1 MHDELIF
8 VRVEICYYLLFKD
21 KCLLIGLQN
30 LGRRAQSARSLEAWA
45 KTLTNEGR
53 GLRAEDVAI
62 WRGDRCLFE
71 SLNFELRP
79 GQLALLVGPNGAGKT
94 SLLRVL
100 AGLAS
105 PTVGRVSW
113 QGTAVDAL
121 PPELRGAI
129 AYRGHLDGLK
139 KDLTVAENLHF
150 FAAIWGGTADL
161 SLLVELKLE
170 AQAHTRARHLSAGQR
185 RRAALVSLRV
195 AASPVW
201 ILDEPM
207 TNLDAEGRAI
217 VMRWLTEHLASGG
230 CAIVATHQPKDFE
243 RPGALVIEL

>member
-1 MHDELIF
+1 
-8 VRVEICYYLLFKD
+8 V
-21 KCLLIGLQN
+21 
-30 LGRRAQSARSLEAWA
+30 
-45 KTLTNEGR
+45 
-53 GLRAEDVAI
+53 LRAEDVAI

-71 SLNFELRP
+71 SLNFELKP
-79 GQLALLVGPNGAGKT
+79 GQLALLVGPNGSGKT

-105 PTVGRVSW
+105 PTAGRVSW
-113 QGTAVDAL
+113 QGIAVDAM

-150 FAAIWGGTADL
+150 YAAIWGGNADL
-161 SLLVELKLE
+161 SLLPELKLE
-170 AQAHTRARHLSAGQR
+170 AQAHTRARYLSAGQR
-185 RRAALVSLRV
+185 RRAALASLRV
-195 AASPVW
+195 AASRLW

-207 TNLDAEGRAI
+207 TNLDAEGRAT
-217 VMRWLTEHLASGG
+217 VVRWTAQHLASGG
-230 CAIVATHQPKDFE
+230 CAVVATHQPQEFE